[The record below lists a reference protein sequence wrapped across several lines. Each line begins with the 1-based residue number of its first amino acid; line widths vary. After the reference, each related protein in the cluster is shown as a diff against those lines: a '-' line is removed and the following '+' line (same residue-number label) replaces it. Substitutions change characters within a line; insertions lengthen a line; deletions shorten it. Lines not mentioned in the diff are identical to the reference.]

1 MKSLDIKGF
10 SRFFIFI
17 KKYFI
22 LFNKKPYLYNN
33 IKYTKLFY

>member
-1 MKSLDIKGF
+1 Q
-10 SRFFIFI
+10 IFI